1 MKSAPKTSFSSVEE
15 YLSFQPDHVK
25 TKLEELRNLIRKTVP
40 QAEELISY
48 QMPAFRF
55 HGMLAYYAGYQK
67 HYGLYVSPA
76 VLKLFKD
83 QLSAYKLSKATI
95 QFTFDQPLPKKLVKE
110 IIQYT
115 AKENLLNFQRKEDA
129 KKTKLKK

>member
-25 TKLEELRNLIRKTVP
+25 IRLEELRSLIRKTVP

-48 QMPAFRF
+48 QMPAFKF
-55 HGMLAYYAGYQK
+55 HGMLAYYAGYKK

-83 QLSAYKLSKATI
+83 QLSGYTLSKATI
-95 QFTFDQPLPKKLVKE
+95 QFTFDKPLPKKLIKE

-115 AKENLLNFQRKEDA
+115 AKENLLAFQMKELT
-129 KKTKLKK
+129 KKQKLNK